1 MSPRPQ
7 PPPNPSGPPGKG
19 PPGISKEEPRVGPRA
34 RRLQQQLS
42 GNIRSFLKQQTA
54 GRAKTRRVGQIEQDS
69 DLSGPDSSS
78 SNVGAKVLMR
88 SETSVEMEKKD
99 SHKKSRVA
107 AKDLPKTP
115 KASTS
120 AVSPRLQNLK
130 RQISDAAISI
140 RAPKQSNPQ
149 SAFASELQVAGTS
162 ARGMRTLKLNTERMI
177 GWP

>member
-1 MSPRPQ
+1 
-7 PPPNPSGPPGKG
+7 
-19 PPGISKEEPRVGPRA
+19 
-34 RRLQQQLS
+34 
-42 GNIRSFLKQQTA
+42 
-54 GRAKTRRVGQIEQDS
+54 
-69 DLSGPDSSS
+69 
-78 SNVGAKVLMR
+78 MR
-88 SETSVEMEKKD
+88 SETSVEMEKKE

-162 ARGMRTLKLNTERMI
+162 ARGMRTLKLNTEHMI